1 MVKTSATPNHYTPF
15 TLLAVQDSLRARK
28 TSRRR
33 KGIQLET
40 QFGEPNKS
48 ISRVSFN
55 TSSNKGAAGSVHS
68 GCPMLCTGSPTLRS
82 APSDSASGTPVK
94 YPGWADHSSQIPPW
108 STERRMDTSSH
119 QDATHHPD
127 TDTFTAPVADLA
139 VKWHE
144 SKPKY
149 IRSSWIRHSQL
160 SRINIM
166 LPYLACT
173 VVKSE

>member
-1 MVKTSATPNHYTPF
+1 
-15 TLLAVQDSLRARK
+15 
-28 TSRRR
+28 
-33 KGIQLET
+33 
-40 QFGEPNKS
+40 
-48 ISRVSFN
+48 
-55 TSSNKGAAGSVHS
+55 
-68 GCPMLCTGSPTLRS
+68 
-82 APSDSASGTPVK
+82 
-94 YPGWADHSSQIPPW
+94 
-108 STERRMDTSSH
+108 MDTSSH